1 MNDTLSLQSMVTPQ
15 TARARVS
22 VESRDEVIEAVG
34 QLLVDAGKI
43 TPDYIQ
49 AMKDAFV
56 EMGPYSV
63 IAPGIVLLHARPE
76 NGVLEPCLALITLAN
91 PIEFGHSENDPVEV
105 AVAFGA
111 TDKEKH
117 ITALMQLADL
127 LGNEQVMEEVKAA
140 ATDEDLLAAV
150 RSYSTG

>member
-1 MNDTLSLQSMVTPQ
+1 MNETLSLQTMITPQ
-15 TARARVS
+15 TAQAQVS
-22 VESRDEVIEAVG
+22 VGSPNAVIDAIG
-34 QLLVDAGKI
+34 KLLLDAGKI

-49 AMKDAFV
+49 AMKDALV

-63 IAPGIVLLHARPE
+63 IAPGVVLLHARPE
-76 NGVLEPCLALITLAN
+76 NGVLEPCLALMTLAT
-91 PIEFGHSENDPVEV
+91 PVEFGHSENDPVDV

-117 ITALMQLADL
+117 IAALMQLADL
-127 LGNEQVMEEVKAA
+127 LGNEEVMKRVKTA
-140 ATDEDLLAAV
+140 ATDEELLAAV